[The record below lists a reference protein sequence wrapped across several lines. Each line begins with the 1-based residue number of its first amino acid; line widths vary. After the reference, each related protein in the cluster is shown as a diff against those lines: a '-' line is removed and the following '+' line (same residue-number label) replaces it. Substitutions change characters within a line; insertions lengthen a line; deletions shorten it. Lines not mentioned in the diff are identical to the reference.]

1 MPPVHMQH
9 IISESKVNK
18 EDSSKTL
25 FIHACG
31 QFEAAIH
38 TVKPSKDTIMNN
50 TEGLKAAGQQTLQLT
65 VFVKLEMFSS
75 C

>member
-1 MPPVHMQH
+1 MSPVHNQY

-18 EDSSKTL
+18 EDSSETL

-38 TVKPSKDTIMNN
+38 TVKPSKDTIMNK
-50 TEGLKAAGQQTLQLT
+50 TEGVKAAGQQTLLLT
-65 VFVKLEMFSS
+65 FVVKLEMFSS

>member
-1 MPPVHMQH
+1 MPPVHNH
-9 IISESKVNK
+9 YIISESEVNK

-38 TVKPSKDTIMNN
+38 TVKPSKDTIMNK
-50 TEGLKAAGQQTLQLT
+50 TEGLKAAGQQTLLLA